1 MFDQVV
7 FTEVAGEIQR
17 EKVQLLALSTCGF
30 CKRGMD
36 FLKKKQIAF
45 EYVFLDEVE
54 TELKVNSKQE
64 FRDKFGI
71 NLSYPSLVRNGDRY
85 TLGYIQRFWEEFLDI
100 PHEDETVEAKLLE

>member
-1 MFDQVV
+1 
-7 FTEVAGEIQR
+7 
-17 EKVQLLALSTCGF
+17 
-30 CKRGMD
+30 MD

-54 TELKVNSKQE
+54 TELKAKSKQE

>member
-54 TELKVNSKQE
+54 TELKVKSKQE

-85 TLGYIQRFWEEFLDI
+85 TLGYIQRFWEEFLDN
-100 PHEDETVEAKLLE
+100 PHDDETVEAKLLE

>member
-7 FTEVAGEIQR
+7 FTEVAGKVQR
-17 EKVQLLALSTCGF
+17 DKVQLLALSTCGF

-54 TELKVNSKQE
+54 TDLKVRSKQE

-71 NLSYPSLVRNGDRY
+71 NLSYPSLVRNGNSY
-85 TLGYIQRFWEEFLDI
+85 TLGYIQHFWEEFLEI
-100 PHEDETVEAKLLE
+100 PHEDDPVVAELLE